1 MIDGIEM
8 NAYKGNTLLN
18 RIVAGDYKNLT
29 LKVGVNTIS
38 WVGNITQV
46 KVENV
51 SRWI

>member
-1 MIDGIEM
+1 MAQIFRVERTKNYTVM
-8 NAYKGNTLLN
+8 SNHHFKN
-18 RIVAGDYKNLT
+18 KNLT